1 MLLIQHKRC
10 HHLGNNGSGAGSILG
25 GKCLFQTRIAQG
37 KHGNARIVERQIIT
51 VRLYDADSNG
61 SHCLHIVLFQFKRTF
76 DQPCDAVF
84 LAVSLQCKAVAHDV
98 FGKILTLVAPSP
110 QPSIAHNASASPPSA
125 YCNTSRPACNS
136 YSASPPSTSRSAV
149 CSLPVICGYGRAW
162 RYLCGAHVKQRLPEN
177 RFTDFQAAS
186 RLSRFQAFAI
196 VGFQTTPH
204 NRWQATATRLPAK

>member
-1 MLLIQHKRC
+1 MESLFLQRQYCRVTIFPNNIIDPKAACTSENCECGCRLLWSVEPFKKQPA
-10 HHLGNNGSGAGSILG
+10 LTV
-25 GKCLFQTRIAQG
+25 FQVQA
-37 KHGNARIVERQIIT
+37 A
-51 VRLYDADSNG
+51 
-61 SHCLHIVLFQFKRTF
+61 
-76 DQPCDAVF
+76 
-84 LAVSLQCKAVAHDV
+84 
-98 FGKILTLVAPSP
+98 FGKIRTLVAPSP

-149 CSLPVICGYGRAW
+149 CSLTVICGYGRAW
-162 RYLCGAHVKQRLPEN
+162 RCLCGAHVKQRLPEN

-196 VGFQTTPH
+196 VDFQKTPH